1 MIIGWK
7 IWYSD
12 ESFFSSK
19 NGTWFDALPN
29 DVQIIVWYYADGH
42 KENSVGEE
50 CYVPIHLLDEIT
62 KYSKELETGTLLKF
76 GKEMDYHKF
85 IKLVKKA
92 MADKW

>member
-1 MIIGWK
+1 MIIGWI

-12 ESFFSSK
+12 ESTFSSK
-19 NGTWFDALPN
+19 DRSWFDAPPN

-50 CYVPIHLLDEIT
+50 CYLPIHLLHEIT
-62 KYSKELETGTLLKF
+62 KYSKELETGKLLKF
-76 GKEMDYHKF
+76 GKKMDYQKY

-92 MADKW
+92 MAKQW